1 VVVVKGFFARL
12 GSVLT
17 NIRIWT
23 VNVLTLLVLVYVVGI
38 VVFALRQ
45 LPGMEDPSGKVLIL
59 NPEGVILDQVVYPS
73 ELGFPF
79 AMPEEDQVQSRDMI
93 RLIRKAAEDE
103 RLSGVLVDF
112 SKASFAGASTA
123 LNIASELAALKDSG
137 KAVIAYSES
146 LSTAS
151 YLMAAQA
158 QEIFVHPSGAVA
170 ISGLGGYRDYTKELT
185 DKLKITIHNYSQ
197 GDYKSYV
204 EGYTRTDMSDADRE
218 QRTAL
223 YGPIWSTMKEQ
234 MAASRDLDPELF
246 QYLADNHVVPLLSEA
261 GYDNL
266 AYATSNS
273 IIDGAKTFPEFRSYM
288 IEKFGKDESEDQERD
303 TYPHIGWAAY
313 EAQIPAE
320 EETSEDSIAV
330 VFVEGAIQTGEMA
343 PGVAGAADIA
353 PLLRR
358 AHESD
363 ETRAIVM
370 RVNSPGGSI
379 LGSDIIRD
387 ELEAASR
394 KGLPIIVSMGDVA
407 ASGGV
412 WVSTPAAAIFAEPT
426 TITGSIGVAVAFPTI
441 ENVLDHIGINLDGVT
456 TSVNAGWGLGR
467 PVDEKLDALFAR
479 WASSS
484 YERFINVVAQSRERE
499 PDYIRSIA
507 GGRVWL
513 APSALELGLVDQL
526 GTMEDAIEYA
536 AIQAELEDYRVSYVT
551 KPISPTMALLRRFSI
566 ATSNVSQGPFNL
578 YAAKAARLMDTLDN
592 ISQPQATVMC
602 TVCSVEML

>member
-1 VVVVKGFFARL
+1 MVVVKAFFAKL
-12 GSVLT
+12 GNILT
-17 NIRIWT
+17 SIRIWT
-23 VNVLTLLVLVYVVGI
+23 VNLFTLLVLVYVVGM

-45 LPGMEDPSGKVLIL
+45 LPGKEDPAGKVLIL
-59 NPEGVILDQVVYPS
+59 NPEGVILDQVVYPAKL
-73 ELGFPF
+73 EFPF
-79 AMPEEDQVQSRDMI
+79 SMPDEDQIQSRDLI
-93 RLIRKAAEDE
+93 KLIRSAAEDE

-112 SKASFAGASTA
+112 SNASFAGASTA
-123 LNIASELAALKDSG
+123 LNIAGELAALKASG
-137 KAVIAYSES
+137 KPVIAYSES
-146 LSTAS
+146 LSTGS

-158 QEIFVHPSGAVA
+158 QEIYVHPSGAVA
-170 ISGLGGYRDYTKELT
+170 ISGLGGYRDYTRELT

-204 EGYTRTDMSDADRE
+204 EGFTRTDMSDADRE

-234 MAASRDLDPELF
+234 MATPRELDPELF
-246 QYLADNHVVPLLSEA
+246 QDLADNHVIPLLEEA

-266 AYATSNS
+266 TYAASKS
-273 IIDGAKTFPEFRSYM
+273 IIDGTKTFPEFRSFM
-288 IEKFGKDESEDQERD
+288 IEKFGKDESEEQKRD
-303 TYPHIGWAAY
+303 TYPHIGWSAY
-313 EAQIPAE
+313 QAQMPVE
-320 EETSEDSIAV
+320 EETSEDAIAV
-330 VFVEGAIQTGEMA
+330 VFVEGAIQTGEMG
-343 PGVAGAADIA
+343 PGVAGANDIA

-358 AHESD
+358 AHEND
-363 ETRAIVM
+363 KTRAIVM

-394 KGLPIIVSMGDVA
+394 KGLPIVVSMGDVA

-412 WVSTPAAAIFAEPT
+412 WVSTPADVIFAEPT

-441 ENVLDHIGINLDGVT
+441 ENALDHIGIKLDGVT
-456 TSVNAGWGLGR
+456 TSANAGWNLAR

-484 YERFINVVAQSRERE
+484 YQRFINVVAQSRGKE

-513 APSALELGLVDQL
+513 APSALERGLIDQL

-536 AIQAELEDYRVSYVT
+536 AAQAELEDYRVSYVV
-551 KPISPTMALLRRFSI
+551 KPVSPAMALLRRFAI
-566 ATSNVSQGPFNL
+566 ATGNVTHGSFNL
-578 YAAKAARLMDTLDN
+578 FAAQAARLMDTLDN
-592 ISQPQATVMC
+592 ISQPQATIMC
-602 TVCSVEML
+602 TVCSVELL